1 MCHHGLSFR
10 FVCFNEEG
18 WEPPPRDVDV
28 LIYILPWGLDLG
40 GPLVLI
46 SEVHLIVVA

>member
-18 WEPPPRDVDV
+18 GDPPPRCRCFN
-28 LIYILPWGLDLG
+28 LHFALG
-40 GPLVLI
+40 PGPGRSLVPI